1 MKAIYQFKSVEYSA
15 PPRESGDGP
24 TAILKD
30 ATFDISAGDFAVI
43 TGPSGAGK
51 TTLLRLFNRL
61 ADPLSGTIVF
71 DGKDITEYPVV
82 ELRRRIGWVPQV
94 PVRFPGT
101 LEQNLKLPFTLSKEH
116 RYTSDEIRQ
125 AIEDLKN
132 LNLLPEHLFSRK
144 ADDLSVG
151 EAQRLN
157 LLRALALKPDVLL
170 LDEPTS
176 ALDPDSAD
184 HLLRQ
189 IERIKKTR
197 DLTAIM
203 VSHRPE
209 EVKRVGQLV
218 LRMNGGKVAVEKMEE
233 KEGDD
238 GR

>member
-15 PPRESGDGP
+15 PPRESTDGP
-24 TAILKD
+24 TDILKN
-30 ATFDISAGDFAVI
+30 ASFEINEGDFAII

-61 ADPLSGTIVF
+61 ADPVSGTILF
-71 DGKDITEYPVV
+71 DGRDITTYQVV

-101 LEQNLKLPFTLSKEH
+101 LEQNLKLPFTLSKVH
-116 RYTSDEIRQ
+116 KYTKDEVSQSIK
-125 AIEDLKN
+125 DLKE
-132 LNLLPEHLFSRK
+132 LNLLPENLFKRK

-184 HLLRQ
+184 HLLQQ
-189 IERIKKTR
+189 IGRIKETR
-197 DLTAIM
+197 NLTAIM

-209 EVKRVGQLV
+209 EVQRVGQVV
-218 LRMNGGKVAVEKMEE
+218 LRITDGQVKIEKIGE
-233 KEGDD
+233 KEGMD
-238 GR
+238 G

>member
-1 MKAIYQFKSVEYSA
+1 MNALFQFKSVEYSA
-15 PPRESGDGP
+15 PPRDPGDEP
-24 TAILKD
+24 TSILKD
-30 ATFDISAGDFAVI
+30 ATFEISRRDFAVI
-43 TGPSGAGK
+43 TGPSGSGK

-61 ADPLSGTIVF
+61 ADPTSGEIFF
-71 DGKDITEYPVV
+71 DGKDITDYPVM

-94 PVRFPGT
+94 PVRLPGT
-101 LEQNLKLPFTLSKEH
+101 LEQNLRIPFSVSKDHQYSKQEIS
-116 RYTSDEIRQ
+116 RSIDE
-125 AIEDLKN
+125 LKE
-132 LNLLPEHLFSRK
+132 LNLLQEHLFQRK

-189 IERIKKTR
+189 IRHIKDTR

-203 VSHRPE
+203 VSHRPD
-209 EVKRVGQLV
+209 EVKKVGQV
-218 LRMNGGKVAVEKMEE
+218 ILRISDGKVRAEKLSE
-233 KEGDD
+233 KEG
-238 GR
+238 

>member
-1 MKAIYQFKSVEYSA
+1 MKAIYQFESVEYSA

-24 TAILKD
+24 TDILKN
-30 ATFDISAGDFAVI
+30 ASFEIIEGDFAVI

-61 ADPLSGTIVF
+61 ADPVSGTILF
-71 DGKDITEYPVV
+71 DGQDITTYQVV

-101 LEQNLKLPFTLSKEH
+101 LEQNLILPFTLSKAH
-116 RYTSDEIRQ
+116 KYTKEEISQ
-125 AIEDLKN
+125 SIEDLKS
-132 LNLLPEHLFSRK
+132 LNLLPEALFKRK

-189 IERIKKTR
+189 IGRIKEAR
-197 DLTAIM
+197 NLTAIM

-209 EVKRVGQLV
+209 EVRRVGQVV
-218 LRMNGGKVAVEKMEE
+218 LRICDGQIKVENPGQ
-233 KEGDD
+233 KEGTN
-238 GR
+238 G